1 MAVDYNLANQSGAQ
15 FRAELNLILAA
26 LQSCAY
32 GATAPTTT
40 TAGQPWVDASGA
52 SPVLKIRNALNSG
65 WIAVGTLGPGGFELT
80 GTTEAGR
87 ALMAAATVAAQRTAL
102 GLGNG
107 ATLNLASLA
116 QAQAGTDNAT
126 LMTPLRVAQAIAAL
140 VAAVSNLSADA
151 MAPTLAADTV
161 VLKHCSGGGSA
172 PLSLSK
178 TGTGTIYETFLG
190 ETALTATRDC
200 ALRIAFDHARVG
212 GTYTQYAAV
221 LRDGVVLQEWT
232 TTSASWI
239 ARSIDV
245 TLAAGQTL
253 CLRLGATGATTGSS
267 SNGYNYYTG
276 ESHIRNVRYLADQR
290 SLIGI

>member
-1 MAVDYNLANQSGAQ
+1 MVDYNLANQSGAQ

-26 LQSCAY
+26 LQSCAFM
-32 GATAPTTT
+32 ATAPTTT
-40 TAGQPWVDASGA
+40 TAGQLWVDASGA
-52 SPVLKIRNALNSG
+52 SPVLKVRNALNTG
-65 WIAVGTLGPGGFELT
+65 WIPIGTLGAAAFEL
-80 GTTEAGR
+80 AGSSEVGR
-87 ALMAAATVAAQRTAL
+87 TLIAAATVAAQRTAL
-102 GLGNG
+102 GLAPG
-107 ATLNLASLA
+107 ATASFATQA

-126 LMTPLRVAQAIAAL
+126 LMTPLRVAQAISAL

-151 MAPTLAADTV
+151 MVPTIAADMV

-190 ETALTATRDC
+190 ETAMTATRDC